1 MTPQEI
7 LTEALESLDRVIGA
21 PETRRDI
28 IAQGILFILAAL
40 CAWRPVETFPAT
52 AILVAAVVL
61 GLAVWAWRRTPKRSN
76 PMLLACGAGF
86 ALLASGM
93 AGWDPASAIVELSLL
108 VAAVTLM
115 WLASRVSPPE
125 RWPAVLALV
134 ISALALWGLWQVAA
148 GMDRAASSIGQL
160 PVGIQAAAAERLTSG
175 RAFASQLLPSH
186 LAVLLATALPVLLW
200 RLRLRWSALPWVVGS
215 VLCVI
220 GLVLTRSPVGAA
232 LALGACAALALGR
245 RKRLLLWAVLLLVSV
260 LVVVIAVRGDVIEL
274 EPVQLRLD
282 NWRTA
287 VWVWS
292 TAPATGVGV
301 GGFAQAAQAVPFEV
315 GNRPRHAH
323 SLPLEWLAEL
333 GPVGVLGV
341 FLACLA
347 MWRLLTRL
355 WPARPELAVALAV
368 IPAHNLV
375 DFSFY
380 GSGVTLAWAV
390 LVGWAMAFANA
401 SSESEPAP
409 ARGRVVFV
417 AAVAGVLAAM
427 VLHVT
432 SFTVEESAAAREIPS
447 ERLDGALEARRLA
460 PWRVDPLGLVAT
472 AALET
477 GDPQKISEARAE
489 LDRGRWLRPH
499 SAALAGLRAQLAI
512 ADGLAPTA
520 VSEAWISAS
529 EQPSNEGRAESLENL
544 LKRLEL
550 GTEDDDS

>member
-1 MTPQEI
+1 M
-7 LTEALESLDRVIGA
+7 ESSDRAIGVSDA
-21 PETRRDI
+21 RRDAI
-28 IAQGILFILAAL
+28 THWTLLVLAGW
-40 CAWRPVETFPAT
+40 CVWRPVETFPPS
-52 AILVAAVVL
+52 AILVAAAVL

-76 PMLLACGAGF
+76 PWLIACGTGF
-86 ALLASGM
+86 ALLVSGL
-93 AGWDPASAIVELSLL
+93 AGWDPASAIIEISLL
-108 VAAVTLM
+108 LAAGMLM
-115 WLASRVSPPE
+115 WLASRASPPE
-125 RWPAVLALV
+125 RWPALLALV
-134 ISALALWGLWQVAA
+134 ISTLALWGLWQVAT
-148 GMDRAASSIGQL
+148 GMDQAVSSIGQL
-160 PVGIQAAAAERLTSG
+160 PAGIQTAAAERLASG

-186 LAVLLATALPVLLW
+186 LAVLLATALPLLLW
-200 RLRLRWSALPWVVGS
+200 RLRPRWRALPWVVGS
-215 VLCVI
+215 ALCGV

-260 LVVVIAVRGDVIEL
+260 LAVVIAGRADVMEL

-287 VWVWS
+287 IWVWS
-292 TAPATGVGV
+292 TAPVAGVGV

-333 GPVGVLGV
+333 GPIGLLAVV
-341 FLACLA
+341 FAGLAL
-347 MWRLLTRL
+347 WRLLRRL
-355 WPARPELAVALAV
+355 WPKRPDLAVALAV
-368 IPAHNLV
+368 IPVHNLV

-380 GSGVTLAWAV
+380 GSGVILVWAV
-390 LVGWAMAFANA
+390 LVGWAMAFVNT
-401 SSESEPAP
+401 SSEPEPAP

-417 AAVAGVLAAM
+417 AAVTAVLAAT

-432 SFTVEESAAAREIPS
+432 SLMVEESAAAQEAPA
-447 ERLDGALEARRLA
+447 ERMERALEARRLA

-477 GDPQKISEARAE
+477 GDPQRLSDARAE

-499 SAALAGLRAQLAI
+499 SAALAGLRAQLAV
-512 ADGLAPTA
+512 AGGMAPTA

-529 EQPSNEGRAESLENL
+529 EQPSNEARAKSIESLLN
-544 LKRLEL
+544 RLDS
-550 GTEDDDS
+550 GAEDDDS